1 MKICAAMTP
10 DIEAVTPDD
19 TLGTAAQLMA
29 DLDCEALPVSETSHL
44 IGLIT
49 CRDIA
54 MRVAAERCNPKEVT
68 VGQAMSGY
76 ALYCFE
82 NEPIDN
88 VAQKMA
94 DWWVRHLP
102 VVNRDKRL
110 IGRVS
115 LADVTAPNAAPR
127 AREVDMRTH
136 RRWIRT
142 HRRKPARSARQA
154 VRDRGAAVAA

>member
-1 MKICAAMTP
+1 MKIRDVMTP

-44 IGLIT
+44 VGLIT

-54 MRVAAERCNPKEVT
+54 MRVAAECSNPKELT
-68 VGQAMSGY
+68 VGQAMTGDP
-76 ALYCFE
+76 LYCFE
-82 NEPIDN
+82 NEPIEN

-115 LADVTAPNAAPR
+115 LANVTAANG
-127 AREVDMRTH
+127 VDM
-136 RRWIRT
+136 RT

-154 VRDRGAAVAA
+154 LRDRRAAVAA